1 MNASA
6 RTLFVLLLGSGFAG
20 SALAA
25 MDSAQ
30 NTPDAQVP
38 AHMSQKLHDDLSKAG
53 FTDITIMPASLL
65 VRAKDAQGNSIMM
78 VINPDSL
85 TDVAEHAQGAGAPKP
100 KEAPLAGA
108 IKARQTAVSPRRRQ
122 SSDWMMFWAGH
133 RRKASVWKQSLAEK
147 LKSP

>member
-1 MNASA
+1 MKPMNATA

-30 NTPDAQVP
+30 TTPAAVP
-38 AHMSQKLHDDLSKAG
+38 AHMSQKLHDDLTKAG

-65 VRAKDAQGNSIMM
+65 VRAKDAQGNSVMM

-85 TDVAEHAQGAGAPKP
+85 TEVTQQTQGTGL
-100 KEAPLAGA
+100 KEPPLAGA
-108 IKARQTAVSPRRRQ
+108 IKGAPDSAIPAPTP
-122 SSDWMMFWAGH
+122 
-133 RRKASVWKQSLAEK
+133 KQ
-147 LKSP
+147 